1 VPSRLTPQ
9 AVLVILERRA
19 GAAGVA
25 HFSPHDLRRTFISEL
40 LDTGA
45 DLATVRALAG
55 HARVE
60 TTAGYDRRGEQAKRR
75 AAEMLHFPYEAAS

>member
-1 VPSRLTPQ
+1 MTPD
-9 AVLVILERRA
+9 AVLKALARRA
-19 GAAGVA
+19 RAAGIGA
-25 HFSPHDLRRTFISEL
+25 RFSPHDLRRTFISEL

-75 AAEMLHFPYEAAS
+75 AAEMLHFPYDAAVA